1 MEDIE
6 IYKAKPGDEKILAY
20 IQAES
25 WKAAFAE
32 ILTAQELKR
41 CTDLEKCKEM
51 YQKVLEHSEIS
62 IWIEKVDKKPH
73 CIAAWSP
80 NRDKLGKDV
89 AELICIHSLKEKWH
103 QGYGTLMMRHVLGE
117 MKKAGYVKVVLWVF
131 EKNLRARAFYEK
143 QEFVQAGRRQI
154 NEISE
159 IMYLKNLVTDS

>member
-73 CIAAWSP
+73 CIAAWSH

-89 AELICIHSLKEKWH
+89 AELICI
-103 QGYGTLMMRHVLGE
+103 LGE

>member
-20 IQAES
+20 IQAKS

-73 CIAAWSP
+73 CIAAWSH

-89 AELICIHSLKEKWH
+89 AELICI
-103 QGYGTLMMRHVLGE
+103 LGE

>member
-89 AELICIHSLKEKWH
+89 AELICI
-103 QGYGTLMMRHVLGE
+103 LGE

>member
-73 CIAAWSP
+73 CIAAWSH

-89 AELICIHSLKEKWH
+89 AELICIHS
-103 QGYGTLMMRHVLGE
+103 E

>member
-73 CIAAWSP
+73 CIAAWSH

-89 AELICIHSLKEKWH
+89 AELICI
-103 QGYGTLMMRHVLGE
+103 LGE

-143 QEFVQAGRRQI
+143 QEFVQDGRRQI

>member
-1 MEDIE
+1 MGDIE

-89 AELICIHSLKEKWH
+89 AELICI
-103 QGYGTLMMRHVLGE
+103 LGE

>member
-62 IWIEKVDKKPH
+62 IWIEKVDKNR
-73 CIAAWSP
+73 IA
-80 NRDKLGKDV
+80 LQHGV
-89 AELICIHSLKEKWH
+89 II
-103 QGYGTLMMRHVLGE
+103 
-117 MKKAGYVKVVLWVF
+117 
-131 EKNLRARAFYEK
+131 
-143 QEFVQAGRRQI
+143 
-154 NEISE
+154 EI
-159 IMYLKNLVTDS
+159 NLVKMWPSLSVFIV

>member
-6 IYKAKPGDEKILAY
+6 IYKAKQGDEKILAY

-73 CIAAWSP
+73 CIAAWSH

-89 AELICIHSLKEKWH
+89 AELIRIL
-103 QGYGTLMMRHVLGE
+103 VE

>member
-89 AELICIHSLKEKWH
+89 AELICI
-103 QGYGTLMMRHVLGE
+103 LGE

-143 QEFVQAGRRQI
+143 QEFVQDGRRQI

>member
-20 IQAES
+20 IQAKS
-25 WKAAFAE
+25 WKAAFDE

-89 AELICIHSLKEKWH
+89 AELICI
-103 QGYGTLMMRHVLGE
+103 LGE

>member
-1 MEDIE
+1 M
-6 IYKAKPGDEKILAY
+6 
-20 IQAES
+20 
-25 WKAAFAE
+25 
-32 ILTAQELKR
+32 
-41 CTDLEKCKEM
+41 
-51 YQKVLEHSEIS
+51 
-62 IWIEKVDKKPH
+62 
-73 CIAAWSP
+73 
-80 NRDKLGKDV
+80 